1 MGHLFVLSA
10 PSGTGKT
17 TVAEK
22 LVSEVHNVKKV
33 ITATTRQKRE
43 GEVEGVDYIFMTKE
57 EFEEGI
63 KRGIFLEYA
72 LVYGNYYGTPKE
84 QVEKILKQGKDA
96 LLVIDVQGAKSIREK
111 LPESILIFL
120 LPPSLEE
127 LKRRLITRGYRDKN
141 LLEREQ
147 KVKMEIACA
156 RHFDY
161 IVVNDFLDKAVEAIK
176 NIINAHRHTRITFFR
191 NIENLVKDANIKEI
205 MLKGKCDIFLEEIR

>member
-1 MGHLFVLSA
+1 
-10 PSGTGKT
+10 
-17 TVAEK
+17 
-22 LVSEVHNVKKV
+22 
-33 ITATTRQKRE
+33 
-43 GEVEGVDYIFMTKE
+43 
-57 EFEEGI
+57 
-63 KRGIFLEYA
+63 

-84 QVEKILKQGKDA
+84 QVEKILNQGKDA

-111 LPESILIFL
+111 FPESILIFL

-176 NIINAHRHTRITFFR
+176 NIINAHRHTKEDFFE
-191 NIENLVKDANIKEI
+191 NIDNLIKDANIKEI
-205 MLKGKCDIFLEEIR
+205 MLKGECDIFLE